1 MVRRTKLDIIKE
13 VVEQQQ
19 YTKIKMLVGTKPKMV
34 ILDLFTASKILKL
47 FTNAPL
53 ANIEKINALSWDRL
67 VRMAFSP
74 LNEEYT
80 A

>member
-1 MVRRTKLDIIKE
+1 MRRTKLEIVKQ
-13 VVEQQQ
+13 VVEEQQ
-19 YTKIKMLVGTKPKMV
+19 YTKIKMLIGTKAKLV
-34 ILDLFTASKILKL
+34 ILDMTTASKILKL

-67 VRMAFSP
+67 CNMAWSP
-74 LNEEYT
+74 VNAEYT

>member
-1 MVRRTKLDIIKE
+1 MRRTKLEIVKQ
-13 VVEQQQ
+13 VVEEQQC
-19 YTKIKMLVGTKPKMV
+19 TKIKMLVGTKARTV
-34 ILDLFTASKILKL
+34 LLDMTTASKILKL

-67 VRMAFSP
+67 CNMAWAPMNAEF
-74 LNEEYT
+74 T